1 MNFDS
6 LTCKVLKKVACGIII
21 HNNKILVSQRSPAKT
36 DYPMFWEFT
45 GGRFENNETV
55 KQCIEREIKEELNID
70 SSFVKVIHEK
80 KHNSYYLYYCL
91 CFCDDIANIQI
102 NHEVNDYKL
111 VSYDELCGMDLIP
124 GDLKIITDVSHII
137 KKFTN

>member
-21 HNNKILVSQRSPAKT
+21 HNNKILVSQRSPAKK

-55 KQCIEREIKEELNID
+55 KQCIEREIKEELNIFQIGGFW
-70 SSFVKVIHEK
+70 SCLLL
-80 KHNSYYLYYCL
+80 SYFPLL
-91 CFCDDIANIQI
+91 
-102 NHEVNDYKL
+102 
-111 VSYDELCGMDLIP
+111 
-124 GDLKIITDVSHII
+124 
-137 KKFTN
+137 